1 MFRTA
6 FGRITILFVVIAS
19 FCFGMLLIA
28 AWSVED
34 ALNYEPQLY
43 VSNFDVSVSDAK
55 AYAVFDLQTGTEIAS
70 RNAEEVLPIA
80 SITKLVTA
88 GVFYENTDLNATTTI
103 LWNDLNTEGAAGR
116 LHFAEEYSH
125 HELLFPLLLESSND
139 AASTMLRV
147 DPDLLMRMGERV
159 ASLGLTH
166 TRFAD
171 PSGLSSE
178 NVSTAYELSVLMR
191 DLYGKQP
198 HIYDITRLS
207 QYIGTHT
214 GWLNNN
220 PFAHEEGY
228 VGGKHGFTFE
238 ANKTGV
244 SFFNEVLEN
253 GTVRTIG
260 YVVLGSDDLKQ
271 DVAVLRQEVL
281 KSVSLQ

>member
-198 HIYDITRLS
+198 PTYPSSCAKGLGLS
-207 QYIGTHT
+207 DRVIISRRI
-214 GWLNNN
+214 
-220 PFAHEEGY
+220 FARAR
-228 VGGKHGFTFE
+228 V
-238 ANKTGV
+238 V
-244 SFFNEVLEN
+244 SFSL
-253 GTVRTIG
+253 R
-260 YVVLGSDDLKQ
+260 
-271 DVAVLRQEVL
+271 VAI
-281 KSVSLQ
+281 